1 MAETKT
7 EIPAAKAEAAAPA
20 ASDDSAPAA
29 AQKPASKPAA
39 KAQPVA
45 KKAAKPVRKPARRAA
60 KTAPARP
67 ARVAARTAT
76 NQIDRGTKTMTNEA
90 KKAAERFQT
99 VFGDVNAQ
107 TKTAIERNTKLAEE
121 LTELTQGNVEAF
133 VASSRVAAKGAE
145 TIGQDIA
152 AYSRKSFEDAS
163 SALKSFAE
171 VKSPTDF
178 FRLQADFVRNQFDAA
193 VAESSKLS
201 EQVIKLAGDV
211 AQPLTNRYSVAA
223 ERVKAAVAL

>member
-7 EIPAAKAEAAAPA
+7 ETPAAKAEAAAA
-20 ASDDSAPAA
+20 GASKDSAPAGTQKRA
-29 AQKPASKPAA
+29 YRAQPAA
-39 KAQPVA
+39 S
-45 KKAAKPVRKPARRAA
+45 KAAKPARKPARRAA
-60 KTAPARP
+60 RTSAPARP
-67 ARVAARTAT
+67 AREAARTAT

-90 KKAAERFQT
+90 KKAAERLQT

>member
-7 EIPAAKAEAAAPA
+7 ETPAAKAEAAAPA
-20 ASDDSAPAA
+20 ASDVSTPAA
-29 AQKPASKPAA
+29 RKPAAKPAA
-39 KAQPVA
+39 KAPVA
-45 KKAAKPVRKPARRAA
+45 KAAAKPARKPARRAA
-60 KTAPARP
+60 RTASPARP
-67 ARVAARTAT
+67 ARAAARTAT

-90 KKAAERFQT
+90 KKAAERFQS

-107 TKTAIERNTKLAEE
+107 TKTAIERNSKLAEE
-121 LTELTQGNVEAF
+121 LTALTQGNVEAF

-178 FRLQADFVRNQFDAA
+178 FRLQADFVRNQFDSA

-223 ERVKAAVAL
+223 ERVKAAVAF